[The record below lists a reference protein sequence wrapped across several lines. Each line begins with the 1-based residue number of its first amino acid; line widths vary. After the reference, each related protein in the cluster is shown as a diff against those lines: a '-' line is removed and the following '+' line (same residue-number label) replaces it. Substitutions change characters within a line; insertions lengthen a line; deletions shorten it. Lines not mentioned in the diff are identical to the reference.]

1 MSDESP
7 LIAGARKVYDT
18 LVKYG
23 ATKDTK
29 PAKDTTD
36 YKWHE
41 DMVKK
46 ANESHTKNEKTP
58 AKKPLRKKGYRK

>member
-7 LIAGARKVYDT
+7 LITGARKVFNKLEDW
-18 LVKYG
+18 G
-23 ATKDTK
+23 ATRDAK

-41 DMVKK
+41 DMVKR
-46 ANESHTKNEKTP
+46 ANESHAENEKKP
-58 AKKPLRKKGYRK
+58 AKRPLRKKGYRK